1 MLAKGC
7 SFSTSNCK
15 SVCWMYWKLQNVIAE
30 ELDGFQQKSLFLLNV
45 AEKGRY
51 SYVQCIVHALS

>member
-1 MLAKGC
+1 M
-7 SFSTSNCK
+7 
-15 SVCWMYWKLQNVIAE
+15 IAE
-30 ELDGFQQKSLFLLNV
+30 ELDGFQQKSLFLLKTNV